1 MFMNNTDGGKDH
13 HLPPDQPGGTKVVRD
28 IPDIVQDAI
37 RKHGAHFDAFIP
49 ILGEINKELGYIPS
63 VALAE
68 VRKQLHGAPSNG
80 VDERVYVSE
89 SQLYSL
95 ASFYSMFSTQAR
107 GKHVVQFCESAPCHV
122 QGGRELI
129 KALQDSLALKP
140 GETSPDGKWSLVMTS
155 CLGVCAV
162 GPVILVDEDIYGNV
176 TPEQLPMIFAKYD

>member
-1 MFMNNTDGGKDH
+1 MNSKGMHKPPVGGHIPLDYHGDGME
-13 HLPPDQPGGTKVVRD
+13 VRS
-28 IPDIVQDAI
+28 IPDIVQEAI
-37 RKHGAHFDAFIP
+37 HKHGVHYDALIS
-49 ILGEINKELGYIPS
+49 ILGEVNNELGYIPAD
-63 VALAE
+63 ALHE
-68 VRKQLHGAPSNG
+68 VREQLH
-80 VDERVYVSE
+80 DQEERIFVPE

-95 ASFYSMFSTQAR
+95 ASFYSMFTTQPR
-107 GKHVVQFCESAPCHV
+107 GRHVVQFCESAPCHV

-129 KALQDSLALKP
+129 KALQDTLTLKP